1 MTIMTLPL
9 INHLFGCIVSSLPV
23 IVSPNIFLFT
33 KCCLSLSSYFNWIG
47 KFLNELWS
55 PHWKKTKTPKT
66 ISVLW
71 NLLDSWKDWSWS
83 WSNLLKWKRF
93 WWKNANKLR
102 GQDRGLLLR
111 GPAWYQLDLDL
122 LGPLHQ
128 WFYQVLVLPWLTIIP
143 ATIGNKLY
151 QLHLHSRAFRDIIT
165 INQSIPT
172 CHLCRGSKCLE
183 WGQGCPCQQCSSHLL
198 QMSCS
203 TLQGMYSLLSINQC
217 FDLYLVLALV

>member
-1 MTIMTLPL
+1 MKYDPL
-9 INHLFGCIVSSLPV
+9 IERKLKL
-23 IVSPNIFLFT
+23 
-33 KCCLSLSSYFNWIG
+33 
-47 KFLNELWS
+47 
-55 PHWKKTKTPKT
+55 PKT

-128 WFYQVLVLPWLTIIP
+128 WFYRVLVLPWLTIIP

-151 QLHLHSRAFRDIIT
+151 QLHLHSRAFQDIIT

-172 CHLCRGSKCLE
+172 CQLCHGSKCLE
-183 WGQGCPCQQCSSHLL
+183 WGQGCPCQQYSSHLYFKCHVQL
-198 QMSCS
+198 FRECTAYSQS
-203 TLQGMYSLLSINQC
+203 TNASTCIWY
-217 FDLYLVLALV
+217 